1 MASRKIIFL
10 IVVGILWLL
19 GIIGIVTIAN
29 KQEAQTNSKV
39 ASLSIWVVGWTSED
53 YWKIFSGFNSL
64 DKIYKDTILDIKV
77 FPSYS
82 NYRDILLSTLAT
94 GNGPDIFMIEWNG
107 DDVLAGKSVPVPEPF
122 INLSDFEKR
131 YEDIFLPL
139 LWTIG
144 EDENMVRTIKGVP
157 LWYETLWIFYN
168 KSFFPKVPKTWNEV
182 WLLYLNNAPYF
193 PINIWLGPRYT
204 PDATD
209 IIAYFFAKNGVSET
223 KWLPWAWGG
232 LEEYLKYGTTPSLL
246 SNAMDQASEVIDSGT
261 EVVENATD
269 TDIAGETTEIQWK
282 PLNSLK
288 DEYDETGYSTID
300 SFIRWKIG
308 MIIWFPSTVREI
320 EKAQKRAWEEIVTG
334 LILTERIPQNTVAK
348 ARLNIARYKY
358 LALNAKSVNP
368 KAWADFL
375 NYLMDQKT
383 LATAT
388 DVFPYLIS
396 PDRTISQTQG
406 QTALSPLFARAYL
419 NSFIPESSEILVVY
433 NYGLKNEYE
442 KIFEETLDRNDK
454 IDINNILSQLKDS
467 VDCKIEST
475 VEWTLSDKCLK

>member
-10 IVVGILWLL
+10 IIVGILILL

-29 KQEAQTNSKV
+29 KQETQQNSKV
-39 ASLSIWVVGWTSED
+39 ASLSIWVVGGTSED
-53 YWKIFSGFNSL
+53 YWKIFSGFNTL
-64 DKIYKDTILDIKV
+64 DKAYKDTILDIKV

-82 NYRDILLSTLAT
+82 NYRDILLSTLST

-107 DDVLAGKSVPVPEPF
+107 DDVLSAKSVPIPEPY
-122 INLSDFEKR
+122 INLSDYEKR

-139 LWTIG
+139 LWTIW
-144 EDENMVRTIKGVP
+144 EDENMVRTLKWVP

-182 WLLYLNNAPYF
+182 WLLYLTQSPFF
-193 PINIWLGPRYT
+193 PINIWLWPRYT

-209 IIAYFFAKNGVSET
+209 IIAYFFAKNGVTET
-223 KWLPWAWGG
+223 KGLPGAGGG
-232 LEEYLKYGTTPSLL
+232 LEEYLKYGSTPSLL
-246 SNAMDQASEVIDSGT
+246 NTAIDQANDVVEESS
-261 EVVENATD
+261 EVVETITETD
-269 TDIAGETTEIQWK
+269 VALENSEVKWK
-282 PLNSLK
+282 TLSSLK
-288 DEYDETGYSTID
+288 EEYDETGYSTID

-308 MIIWFPSTVREI
+308 MIIGFPSTVREI

-348 ARLNIARYKY
+348 SRLNIARYKY
-358 LALNAKSVNP
+358 LALNAKSTNP

-375 NYLMDQKT
+375 SYLMDQKT
-383 LATAT
+383 LAIAT
-388 DVFPYLIS
+388 EVFPYLIS

-419 NSFIPESSEILVVY
+419 NSFIPESTETLVVY

-442 KIFEETLDRNDK
+442 KIFEETIDRNDK

-475 VEWTLSDKCLK
+475 VAWTLSDKCLK